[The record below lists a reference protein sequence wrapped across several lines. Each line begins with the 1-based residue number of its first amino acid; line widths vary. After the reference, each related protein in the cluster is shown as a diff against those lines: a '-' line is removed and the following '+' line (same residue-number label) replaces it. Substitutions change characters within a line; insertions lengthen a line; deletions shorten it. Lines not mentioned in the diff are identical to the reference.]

1 MTLENNKSLKNL
13 FKQAVGFQLK
23 NDLNNALL
31 LYENI
36 IKRYPLHTGALNNMG
51 VIYLA
56 RGENDRAKQV
66 LDKALS
72 INPSYPDALN
82 NLATALKNLGDY
94 QAAVAV
100 LIKALSLKPDF
111 KSAYFNLGNTYREMD
126 DYEAARDAFR
136 QAITLDPTDQEA
148 LSNLGSVLFTLGR
161 NQDAKQILQQS
172 IQINPEHAMSH
183 YHLGRI
189 LFSEGKLDAALL
201 SFQSALSVN
210 PDFSD
215 AFLYIGNILSKQ
227 ERLTDAISYYKKA
240 VVADPLSSNA
250 YYNLVLAY
258 ETTGDLDN
266 ALETQ
271 REALERLPNSVQ
283 SLVSG
288 ARLFMKI
295 ADWKTVDPIL
305 NRLLRHNFLESENSL
320 LSDALILFHS
330 VPKPGDAIYVRHR
343 LWGDHA
349 GREAKRL
356 SKSLGFQFNRLLN
369 RTHRIRIG
377 YVSPDF
383 RRHSVG
389 WFFKQIIADHDPN
402 RFETYCYAT
411 SSREDDVTQAI
422 KRAATVFRRV
432 DRLCTQDLA
441 RTIYD
446 DQIGILVDLAGHTQ
460 GSRLDAFALRPA
472 PVQVTAIG
480 YPNGTGL
487 ATMDYRITDHHAETS
502 DSIDQ
507 YREKPV
513 LLSCCF
519 LPLGPLDSSEIDL
532 KKTDVHIPEDATLL
546 VSFNRAEKLRPEVLL
561 LWSRILTRCPKTV
574 LGLGCGY
581 FGREDLR
588 ANILSNF
595 SSIDHQR
602 RVYFFDRARSE
613 ESHRAR
619 YRIADL
625 ALDTFPYSGTTTSYE
640 ALWMNTPVI
649 TLLGAHHVQRTTYS
663 ILKHLGII
671 DTVAYSETEYVQK
684 AVYLIE
690 HPAALKDIKTR
701 LSKILQDETKTHPRA
716 YVEKLEAAY
725 QTMWRRFQEGSSPKP
740 ISI

>member
-1 MTLENNKSLKNL
+1 MTSEYNKSLQNL
-13 FKQAVGFQLK
+13 FKQAIGFQLK
-23 NDLNNALL
+23 NDLNNALR
-31 LYENI
+31 LYKKI
-36 IKRYPLHTGALNNMG
+36 IERHPQHSGALNNMG

-66 LDKALS
+66 LEKALR

-82 NLATALKNLGDY
+82 NFATALKNLGDY

-126 DYEAARDAFR
+126 DYEAATDAFR
-136 QAITLDPTDQEA
+136 RAITLDPTDQEA
-148 LSNLGSVLFTLGR
+148 LSNLGSVLFMLGR

-172 IQINPEHAMSH
+172 VQINPEHAMSH

-189 LFSEGKLDAALL
+189 LFGEGKLDAALH

-215 AFLYIGNILSKQ
+215 AFLNIGNILAKQ

-240 VVADPLSSNA
+240 VAADPLSSNA

-258 ETTGDLDN
+258 ETAGDLDN

-271 REALERLPNSVQ
+271 REASEKLPCSAQ

-295 ADWKTVDPIL
+295 ADWKQADPIL
-305 NRLLRHNFLESENSL
+305 DRLIDYPFSETENAL

-330 VPKPGDAIYVRHR
+330 VPEPGDAIYERHR

-349 GREAKRL
+349 VCEAKRL
-356 SKSLGFQFNRLLN
+356 SQKLGYQFNRLLN
-369 RTHRIRIG
+369 RTRRIRIG

-389 WFFKQIIADHDPN
+389 WFFKQIIENHDTN
-402 RFETYCYAT
+402 RFEIYCYAT
-411 SSREDDVTQAI
+411 NSEEDDMTRGIQA
-422 KRAATVFRRV
+422 ATTVFRRV
-432 DRLCTQDLA
+432 DHLGVQDLA

-446 DQIGILVDLAGHTQ
+446 DQVDILVDLAGHTK
-460 GSRLDAFALRPA
+460 GSRLDVFALRPA
-472 PVQVTAIG
+472 PVQITAMG

-487 ATMDYRITDHHAETS
+487 ATMDYRITDHHAETP
-502 DSIDQ
+502 DSMTQ

-519 LPLGPLDSSEIDL
+519 LPLGPLNSSEIEL
-532 KKTDVHIPEDATLL
+532 KKTDVHIPEDAALL

-561 LWSRILTRCPKTV
+561 LWSRILSRCQNAV

-581 FGREDLR
+581 IDREDLR
-588 ANILSNF
+588 ANILTYF
-595 SSIDHQR
+595 SSSDQR
-602 RVYFFDRARSE
+602 NRVHFFARAASE
-613 ESHRAR
+613 EDHRAR

-649 TLLGAHHVQRTTYS
+649 TLVGDHHVQRTTYS
-663 ILKHLGII
+663 ILKHLEIT
-671 DTVAYSETEYVQK
+671 DTIAHSPDEYVDK
-684 AVYLIE
+684 AVCLIE
-690 HPAALKDIKTR
+690 HPDALSDVKAR
-701 LSKILQDETKTHPRA
+701 LFKIIRDETQIYPKV
-716 YVEKLEAAY
+716 YVDKLETAY
-725 QTMWRRFQEGSSPKP
+725 LTMWRRYQDGDLLQP
-740 ISI
+740 ISV